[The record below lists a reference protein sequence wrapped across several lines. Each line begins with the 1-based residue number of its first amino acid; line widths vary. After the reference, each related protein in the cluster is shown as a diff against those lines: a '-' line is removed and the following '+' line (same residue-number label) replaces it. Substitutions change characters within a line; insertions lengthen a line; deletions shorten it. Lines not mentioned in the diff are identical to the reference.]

1 MAELILKA
9 VNYGAALKAIYGSCI
24 NTLLP
29 IIIDYRKGVI
39 SSKWTYFKMMVKETY
54 VILLEAGVI
63 QLLEHIIVT
72 FVCPG
77 VGHIIVSII
86 NMVATNK
93 AIESL
98 EKQIHQ
104 ELDKY

>member
-1 MAELILKA
+1 MAELLLKA
-9 VNYGAALKAIYGSCI
+9 ANFGFVLDQVYESCTK
-24 NTLLP
+24 TLLP
-29 IIIDYRKGVI
+29 IIIDYRKGI
-39 SSKWTYFKMMVKETY
+39 LSKWKYFKLIVAETY

-86 NMVATNK
+86 NLVTTTIITTK
-93 AIESL
+93 IE
-98 EKQIHQ
+98 EGIHKQLKH
-104 ELDKY
+104 